1 MTNFK
6 LSYIFFS
13 RAVCIHNANFSF
25 NQSKFA
31 KLLWKKKCIFF
42 PPLTLKEI
50 VMGSPDPLR
59 VRGVGHVRPCR
70 LLHRLLVE
78 LVFGERGWTQ
88 RTNTERWGDVDLC
101 HGRLR
106 RGRCARCCRWTREDI
121 CRMQKKQRLSSITQE
136 AIAMPHFPSSVWGMV
151 RCDS

>member
-1 MTNFK
+1 MQ
-6 LSYIFFS
+6 IFHLIK
-13 RAVCIHNANFSF
+13 VNLQNYCG
-25 NQSKFA
+25 
-31 KLLWKKKCIFF
+31 KKSASFF

-106 RGRCARCCRWTREDI
+106 RGRCARCCR
-121 CRMQKKQRLSSITQE
+121 
-136 AIAMPHFPSSVWGMV
+136 
-151 RCDS
+151 